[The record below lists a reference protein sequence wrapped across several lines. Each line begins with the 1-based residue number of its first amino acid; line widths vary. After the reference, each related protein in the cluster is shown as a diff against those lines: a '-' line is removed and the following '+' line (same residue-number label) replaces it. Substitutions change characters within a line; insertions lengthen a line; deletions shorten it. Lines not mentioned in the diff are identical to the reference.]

1 MSATLRSLSR
11 RALLVGAALMISA
24 PAFADDTIKFGLVA
38 AMSGQSAKS
47 GEAITRGLSLAIDEI
62 NAAGGVLGKK
72 VELVVRDDESN
83 PAKGLIAARELI
95 QREKVAV
102 LFGGLDTPVSMAIVP
117 FANQSK
123 VPFMGVW
130 AAGTAITRNGA
141 ADNYVFRVS
150 AVDALVDKAL
160 VDYAMKKYAI
170 KKPGMILINN
180 PWGESNEGGLKTA
193 LADKNVP
200 FAGIEK
206 FQDADVDVVPQLTRL
221 KEAGADALF
230 LVANVAPSSQVVKSL
245 DRMGWNVPVVS
256 HWGPAGGRFTELAG
270 PSAAKVHFIQTFSF
284 AGDMSPTAKRAVF
297 EALKKKYPEIK
308 SLADVTPAV
317 GIANAYDA
325 MHLTAMAVAKAGSTD
340 GPQIR
345 DAFLAIDH
353 YDGLIKSATMQAC
366 CSPEANHDTKA
377 LSSGDYLFTHFVE
390 GEIVPLTN

>member
-83 PAKGLIAARELI
+83 PAKGVVAARELV
-95 QREKVAV
+95 QREKIAV

-284 AGDMSPTAKRAVF
+284 AGDMSPKAKAVF

-308 SLADVTPAV
+308 TLADVTPAV

-353 YDGLIKSATMQAC
+353 YDGLIKSYDKPFT
-366 CSPEANHDTKA
+366 EANHDA

>member
-1 MSATLRSLSR
+1 MSATLRSFTR
-11 RALLVGAALMISA
+11 RALLAGAVLAFSM

-47 GEAITRGLSLAIDEI
+47 GEAIVRGLSLALDEI
-62 NAAGGVLGKK
+62 NAKGGVLGKK

-83 PAKGLIAARELI
+83 PAKGVVAARELV

-150 AVDALVDKAL
+150 AVDALVDRAL

-180 PWGESNEGGLKTA
+180 PWGESNEGGLKAA
-193 LADKNVP
+193 LSDKGVP

-221 KEAGADALF
+221 KESGADALF

-284 AGDMSPTAKRAVF
+284 AGKMSPKAEAVF

-325 MHLTAMAVAKAGSTD
+325 MHLTAIAVEKAGSTD
-340 GPQIR
+340 GTKIR
-345 DAFLAIDH
+345 DGFLAIDH
-353 YDGLIKSATMQAC
+353 YDGLIKSYDKPFTEQ
-366 CSPEANHDTKA
+366 NHDA
-377 LSSGDYLFTHFVE
+377 LGSGDYIFTHFVE

>member
-1 MSATLRSLSR
+1 M
-11 RALLVGAALMISA
+11 
-24 PAFADDTIKFGLVA
+24 
-38 AMSGQSAKS
+38 
-47 GEAITRGLSLAIDEI
+47 
-62 NAAGGVLGKK
+62 
-72 VELVVRDDESN
+72 
-83 PAKGLIAARELI
+83 
-95 QREKVAV
+95 

-180 PWGESNEGGLKTA
+180 PWGESNEGGLKAA

-284 AGDMSPTAKRAVF
+284 AGDMSPKAKAVF

-308 SLADVTPAV
+308 TLADVTPAV

-340 GPQIR
+340 GTQIR

-353 YDGLIKSATMQAC
+353 YDGLIKSYDKPFT
-366 CSPEANHDTKA
+366 EANHDA

>member
-1 MSATLRSLSR
+1 MSAFLRSLSR
-11 RALLVGAALMISA
+11 RALLVGAAIVFSV
-24 PAFADDTIKFGLVA
+24 PALAEDTIKFGLVA

-47 GEAITRGLSLAIDEI
+47 GEAIMRGLSLAMDEI
-62 NAAGGVLGKK
+62 NANGGVLGKK
-72 VELVVRDDESN
+72 LELVVRDDESN
-83 PAKGLIAARELI
+83 PAKGVVAARELV

-123 VPFMGVW
+123 VPFTGVW

-150 AVDALVDKAL
+150 AVDALVDRAL
-160 VDYAMKKYAI
+160 VDYAMKKYDI

-180 PWGESNEGGLKTA
+180 PWGESNEGGLKAA
-193 LADKNVP
+193 LADKGLP

-221 KEAGADALF
+221 KDAGADALF

-284 AGDMSPTAKRAVF
+284 AGKTSPKAEAVF
-297 EALKKKYPEIK
+297 AALKKKYPEIK
-308 SLADVTPAV
+308 TLADVTPAV

-325 MHLTAMAVAKAGSTD
+325 MHLTAIAVAKAGSTD
-340 GPQIR
+340 GTKIR
-345 DAFLAIDH
+345 DGFLAIDH
-353 YDGLIKSATMQAC
+353 YDGLIKAYDKPFSEQ
-366 CSPEANHDTKA
+366 NHDA
-377 LSSGDYLFTHFVE
+377 LSSGDYIFTHFVE